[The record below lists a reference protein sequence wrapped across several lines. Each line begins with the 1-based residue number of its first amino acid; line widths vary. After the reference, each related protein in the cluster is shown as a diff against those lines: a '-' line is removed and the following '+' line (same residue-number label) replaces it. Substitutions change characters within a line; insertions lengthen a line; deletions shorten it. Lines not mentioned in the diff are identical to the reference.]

1 MGQKVNPVGMR
12 IGVNRDWNSRW
23 YANKK
28 DFASLLHE
36 DVEIRKYL
44 TTSLKDCLLS
54 HVEIERVKEIVTVSI
69 FTARPGAVIGQDS
82 ANIKLITK
90 KLTKLTNGKNV
101 KVSIV
106 EVKNPSLD
114 AHIVAQ
120 DMAKQLEERAS
131 FRNVQKKAI
140 QRVMKAG
147 AMGIKTSISGRL
159 AGADIARAEGYKEG
173 VVSLHTLRMDV
184 DYALAEA
191 STTYGKL
198 GCKVWI
204 CRGVAKNFKK
214 AEKTEEKKGE

>member
-69 FTARPGAVIGQDS
+69 FTARPGVVLGQEG
-82 ANIKLITK
+82 ANIKELQK
-90 KLTKLTNGKNV
+90 KVNKLATGEV
-101 KVSIV
+101 KLSVV

-114 AHIVAQ
+114 ANIVAQ
-120 DMAKQLEERAS
+120 EMASQLEARAS

-214 AEKTEEKKGE
+214 ADKTEEKKGE

>member
-82 ANIKLITK
+82 ANI
-90 KLTKLTNGKNV
+90 
-101 KVSIV
+101 
-106 EVKNPSLD
+106 
-114 AHIVAQ
+114 
-120 DMAKQLEERAS
+120 
-131 FRNVQKKAI
+131 
-140 QRVMKAG
+140 
-147 AMGIKTSISGRL
+147 
-159 AGADIARAEGYKEG
+159 
-173 VVSLHTLRMDV
+173 
-184 DYALAEA
+184 
-191 STTYGKL
+191 
-198 GCKVWI
+198 
-204 CRGVAKNFKK
+204 
-214 AEKTEEKKGE
+214 

>member
-1 MGQKVNPVGMR
+1 MGQKVNPIGLRVG
-12 IGVNRDWNSRW
+12 VSRDWNSRW

-28 DFASLLHE
+28 DFASLLNE
-36 DVEIRKYL
+36 DVKIRKYL
-44 TTSLKDCLLS
+44 TTKLKDALLS
-54 HVEIERVKEIVTVSI
+54 HVEIERVKEVVTVSV
-69 FTARPGAVIGQDS
+69 FTARPGQVLGQDNT
-82 ANIKLITK
+82 NIKEITK
-90 KLTKLTNGKNV
+90 KLTKITNGKNV
-101 KVSIV
+101 KVSVV

-114 AHIVAQ
+114 ANIVAQ

-147 AMGIKTSISGRL
+147 AVGVKTAVSGRL
-159 AGADIARAEGYKEG
+159 AGADIARTEGYKEG

-191 STTYGKL
+191 DTTYGKL

-204 CRGVAKNFKK
+204 SRGLAKK
-214 AEKTEEKKGE
+214 AKKDADKKGE

>member
-1 MGQKVNPVGMR
+1 MLELKKLA
-12 IGVNRDWNSRW
+12 SREV
-23 YANKK
+23 KL
-28 DFASLLHE
+28 SV
-36 DVEIRKYL
+36 VEI
-44 TTSLKDCLLS
+44 
-54 HVEIERVKEIVTVSI
+54 
-69 FTARPGAVIGQDS
+69 
-82 ANIKLITK
+82 
-90 KLTKLTNGKNV
+90 
-101 KVSIV
+101 
-106 EVKNPSLD
+106 KNPSLD
-114 AHIVAQ
+114 ANIVAQ
-120 DMAKQLEERAS
+120 EMAAQLEARAS

-214 AEKTEEKKGE
+214 VEKTEEKKGE